1 MRKPLLLSVS
11 ILAAVAFAGCAATN
25 QPNGVAVNGFQT
37 PGGWGIV
44 AEQKVAVQAD
54 VAPGQSA
61 YMGASADGSLMGFIT
76 SDGTVRWYKTSAR

>member
-11 ILAAVAFAGCAATN
+11 ILAAVALAGCAATE
-25 QPNGVAVNGFQT
+25 QPNGVAVRGYQA
-37 PGGWGIV
+37 PGGWTQV
-44 AEQKVAVQAD
+44 SEQKVAVQAD

-76 SDGTVRWYKTSAR
+76 SDGVIHWYKTSVR

>member
-11 ILAAVAFAGCAATN
+11 ILAAVALSGCATTD
-25 QPNGVAVNGFQT
+25 QPNGVAVRGYQA
-37 PGGWGIV
+37 PGGWGMV

-61 YMGASADGSLMGFIT
+61 YVGASADGSLIGFI
-76 SDGTVRWYKTSAR
+76 SADGVIRWYKTSAR